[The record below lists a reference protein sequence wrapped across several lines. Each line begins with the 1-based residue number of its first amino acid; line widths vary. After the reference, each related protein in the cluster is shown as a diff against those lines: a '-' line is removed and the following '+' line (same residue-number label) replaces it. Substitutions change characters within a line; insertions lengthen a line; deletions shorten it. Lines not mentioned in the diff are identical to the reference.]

1 MLDGLVARPK
11 GRPKRSAPVL
21 SPQKETKFRRLNH
34 IPISEDIVK
43 SPHAIKLELAAAA
56 FRPGVSLRGG
66 LLPCR
71 SSERKKIATHLRIG
85 VEQGGSAQVL
95 YVSGMPGTG
104 KTAIVLEVLEHL
116 KKFCQFHLVHIN
128 AMRLGAPVQV
138 FKEIADQMLIE
149 TNNSQARGD
158 VTEHFNSRRAQ
169 DPVVV
174 LLIDEVDCL
183 VTPSQAVLYKVFDWL
198 GMPNARLV
206 LAAISNTMDLPE
218 RLLPRVASR
227 FHIERVDFTPYN
239 KTQLYEILCS
249 RLQGH
254 DAQDIFNDVVLRLCA
269 ARVAAATGD
278 IRKALQVCRR
288 AVETRLQ
295 NADNEGPVTIADLEA
310 AEKELIL
317 ANPMATA
324 ILRLSL
330 QARRFLSAVVI
341 ELKRKDA
348 DSVLL
353 RKATWRYQRL
363 MLQTEIDC
371 ERSASL
377 ARPSTLEGFDVYAMV
392 HRLEAMGMLR
402 KQACLSSSVESVS
415 SGPSLYLGTLDI
427 EDLKNTLVKVEE
439 DSLVRA
445 LLEGERLGAEALRIY
460 KPID

>member
-1 MLDGLVARPK
+1 M
-11 GRPKRSAPVL
+11 
-21 SPQKETKFRRLNH
+21 
-34 IPISEDIVK
+34 
-43 SPHAIKLELAAAA
+43 KLESAAAA

-71 SSERKKIATHLRIG
+71 SAERKKIATHLRIG

-104 KTAIVLEVLEHL
+104 KTAIVLEVLDHL
-116 KKFCQFHLVHIN
+116 KKHCQFNLVHVN

-138 FKEIADQMLIE
+138 FKEIADQMLIG
-149 TNNSQARGD
+149 TNNSQACGHL
-158 VTEHFNSRRAQ
+158 TEHFNKCRAQ

-249 RLQGH
+249 RLKVH
-254 DAQDIFNDVVLRLCA
+254 NAQDVFNDVVLRLCA

-295 NADNEGPVTIADLEA
+295 NADIEGPVTIADLEA
-310 AEKELIL
+310 AEKDLIL
-317 ANPMATA
+317 ANPMANA
-324 ILRLSL
+324 ILRLSI
-330 QARRFLSAVVI
+330 QTRRFLSAVVI
-341 ELKRKDA
+341 ELKRKDT

-363 MLQTEIDC
+363 VLQTENDC
-371 ERSASL
+371 ERGASL
-377 ARPSTLEGFDVYAMV
+377 ARPSAVDGFDASAMV
-392 HRLEAMGMLR
+392 SRLEAMGIIR
-402 KQACLSSSVESVS
+402 RQACVSHSVESVS
-415 SGPSLYLGTLDI
+415 CGPHLYLGSLDI
-427 EDLKNTLVKVEE
+427 EDLTNTLLKVEDE
-439 DSLVRA
+439 SIVRD
-445 LLEGERLGAEALRIY
+445 LLEGERLGYEAVTTHKL
-460 KPID
+460 ID